1 MRSATN
7 YPVNWR
13 RPKRASWLVLC
24 SLLSGCSSDEC
35 ETVVACDIRQRDC
48 QERTGKVL
56 ACLRGSGSVLPEI
69 TVVDAEGYI
78 DRQIAEVTGSP
89 EPPEAQNLR
98 RSLGLFGLMDPD
110 AEPAAVEREYWANV
124 AAFFSGEDQ
133 RVTILDRGT
142 ALDRPESVTLLV
154 HELVHALQSSEN
166 PDDGALDCCDNY
178 DQFLA
183 FRALVEG
190 EALLYQDLAT
200 VYGYGD
206 DPDELEWDEIF
217 RGFRAVAWHD
227 LRSTA
232 NAFELATL
240 HFPYAFGG
248 DYVNR
253 AHRSGGNALVRG
265 LLHDGPRTTRQLL
278 FGYGVEPPRGVDW
291 QEHPDEVGY
300 PLLSPEYEGVATL
313 HLGALLFEAFES
325 SRGAGGFGDSGY
337 LGDVMTLFV
346 NQDSGE
352 VAGFWRLRFESE
364 QQAGSLSARLDG
376 PLMAARADGRD
387 LILVASETTALT
399 DSLAAELEFGPVP
412 APEPE
417 MEPDGAPAAL
427 ERIACVRPAP
437 AR

>member
-1 MRSATN
+1 MPPAANHRVRT
-7 YPVNWR
+7 R
-13 RPKRASWLVLC
+13 QKRASWLALC
-24 SLLSGCSSDEC
+24 SLLGGCSSDEC

-48 QERTGKVL
+48 QERTGEVL

-69 TVVDAEGYI
+69 TVVDAEAYI
-78 DRQIAEVTGSP
+78 DQQVAEVTEGP
-89 EPPEAQNLR
+89 EPPEEQNLR

-133 RVTILDRGT
+133 RVTILDRGS
-142 ALDRPESVTLLV
+142 ALDQPESVTLLV
-154 HELVHALQSSEN
+154 HELVHALQASEN
-166 PDDGALDCCDNY
+166 PADALDCCDSY

-190 EALLYQDLAT
+190 EAELYQDLAT

-206 DPDELEWDEIF
+206 DPEELEWDKIF
-217 RGFRAVAWHD
+217 GGFKAVAWND
-227 LRSTA
+227 LRSTP

-278 FGYGVEPPRGVDW
+278 FGYGVEPPRGFDW

-300 PLLSPEYEGVATL
+300 PRLPPEYEPVATL

-325 SRGAGGFGDSGY
+325 SRGAGHFGDSGY

-346 NQDSGE
+346 HQDSRE

-364 QQAGSLSARLDG
+364 QQADSLSASLAG
-376 PLMAARADGRD
+376 PRMAARAEGRD

-399 DSLAAELEFGPVP
+399 DSLAADLEFGPLP
-412 APEPE
+412 DPEPE
-417 MEPDGAPAAL
+417 MEPDGAPAGL
-427 ERIACVRPAP
+427 ERIACVRPSL

>member
-1 MRSATN
+1 MMRHA
-7 YPVNWR
+7 R
-13 RPKRASWLVLC
+13 QPKENRSRQHALLLVLC
-24 SLLSGCSSDEC
+24 WLLGGCSSDEC

-48 QERTGKVL
+48 QERTGEVL

-69 TVVDAEGYI
+69 AVVDAEAYI
-78 DRQIAEVTGSP
+78 DQQIAEVMQNP
-89 EPPEAQNLR
+89 EPPEDQNLR
-98 RSLGLFGLMDPD
+98 RGLGLFGLMDPD

-133 RVTILDRGT
+133 RVTILDRGS

-166 PDDGALDCCDNY
+166 PDDGALECCDSY
-178 DQFLA
+178 DQYLA

-190 EALLYQDLAT
+190 EAELYQDLAT

-217 RGFRAVAWHD
+217 AGFRAVAWHD
-227 LRSTA
+227 LRATP

-253 AHRSGGNALVRG
+253 AYRSGGNALVRG
-265 LLHDGPRTTRQLL
+265 LLQDGPRTTRQLL
-278 FGYGVEPPRGVDW
+278 FGYGVEPPRGSDW
-291 QEHPDEVGY
+291 QEHPDELGY
-300 PLLSPEYEGVATL
+300 PLLSPEYERVVTL

-325 SRGAGGFGDSGY
+325 SRWAGVFGDSGY
-337 LGDVMTLFV
+337 LGDVMTLFT
-346 NQDSGE
+346 NQESGE

-364 QQAGSLSARLDG
+364 QQASSLSARLDG
-376 PLMAARADGRD
+376 PLMAAWAEDRD
-387 LILVASETTALT
+387 LILVASETTELT
-399 DSLAAELEFGPVP
+399 EVLAADLEFGPVP
-412 APEPE
+412 EPEPE
-417 MEPDGAPAAL
+417 MQPDSAPAGF
-427 ERIACVRPAP
+427 EQIACVHPP
-437 AR
+437 SAR